1 MRVFIPL
8 IVLGCVGKDEGP
20 PKVTVEPKSD
30 AKGVAPSARDVI
42 LIPGGQVVV
51 GPRRIPPV
59 SEGYRVEPRPDMQP
73 PEGGGSASQEPAP
86 WVSLGGHGL
95 RPRTVSVDSF
105 VIDRTEVTRFAYR
118 KFLQATGYRLPH
130 VAEDWAED
138 GWNWT
143 SLEDELDRPEHPVV
157 LVNYYDA
164 HAYCEWRA
172 MRLPTEAEWQLAALG
187 PSYEGRTYPW
197 GSRYDDSAL
206 NHGRM
211 QEPNFDDSDGHAR
224 TAPVGAYPKGRSPF
238 GLEDAFGN
246 AWEFTSDFRM
256 DDWRW
261 AEHDGYAPQSAILN
275 ARFPGP
281 GLRVAVRGGSF
292 YFDFRPNP
300 GGEWASFS
308 PEVRRKSSG
317 FRCAADG

>member
-1 MRVFIPL
+1 MWM
-8 IVLGCVGKDEGP
+8 GCGGEPEP
-20 PKVTVEPKSD
+20 PPTESVAETTPKS
-30 AKGVAPSARDVI
+30 VVPIARDVVA
-42 LIPGGQVVV
+42 IPAGQVVI

-59 SEGYRVEPRPDMQP
+59 SEGYRMTPKGDTKPPRREAGDRVE
-73 PEGGGSASQEPAP
+73 AAP
-86 WVSLGGHGL
+86 WISMGGHGL
-95 RPRTVSVDSF
+95 PPRSVSVDAF
-105 VIDRTEVTRFAYR
+105 VIDRTEVTRLAYQ
-118 KFLQATGYRLPH
+118 KFLKATGYRIPH
-130 VAEDWAED
+130 VAESWADE

-143 SLEDELDRPEHPVV
+143 APDHDLEMPDHPVV

-164 HAYCEWRA
+164 QAYCEWRS

-187 PSYEGRTYPW
+187 PLYERRVYPW
-197 GSRYDDSAL
+197 GSRYDDTAL

-224 TAPVGAYPKGRSPF
+224 TAPVGSYPAGRSPY
-238 GLEDAFGN
+238 GLEDTFGN

-256 DDWRW
+256 DDWRF
-261 AEHDGYAPQSAILN
+261 AEHDGYAPQSAIVN
-275 ARFPGP
+275 ARFSGP

-308 PEVRRKSSG
+308 PEVRRKSAG
-317 FRCAADG
+317 FRCAADR